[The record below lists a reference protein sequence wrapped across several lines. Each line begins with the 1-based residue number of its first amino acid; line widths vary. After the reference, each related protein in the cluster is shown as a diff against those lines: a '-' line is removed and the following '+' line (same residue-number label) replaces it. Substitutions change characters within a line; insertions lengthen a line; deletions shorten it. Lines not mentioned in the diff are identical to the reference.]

1 MPAEHKGEI
10 MERFL
15 KAQESSYPIALNE
28 IKNGRKRSH
37 WIWYIFPQLAELGR
51 SSKAKYYGIKDI
63 NEAIKYLENNI
74 LNTRLIEISET
85 LLLINDTAVHIFG
98 RIDAMKV
105 KSCMTLFHMANP
117 ENEVFSKVIDKFYD
131 GKYDNIT
138 INIIN
143 KNF

>member
-1 MPAEHKGEI
+1 